1 MASQAPSG
9 YSWGL
14 RAVIALQCLLI
25 LAFVYRGLSAPGP
38 FGPRLPAVQ
47 GETLWLESHG
57 ALHQFDAAGR
67 RLQQIPLGALK
78 ISDSPTSLQF
88 TQEQLAW
95 VHDESRV
102 LRCDLQ
108 QRQCL
113 PVELAGL
120 DTRRGYRWVRV
131 SDDES
136 EIVVSDA
143 SGHRVLVYRRDPIT
157 ARYTLAR
164 TEAQGM
170 RFPNQTL
177 QVGDAMWVANTNR
190 HQIVQLRTGPDGMTV
205 RQQHPVAHPD
215 LRPGRAFPFAMAQ
228 DPRGQLWV
236 LVASVDM
243 QNADLLLM
251 SPQLQPDRVI
261 PLAAKQDPNAIT
273 LFQQHMLLTDMSN
286 FLVRRLDLHGRV
298 LGPFGDAAFQA
309 ELATA
314 RNQATWSR
322 RMPALLLG
330 SVAVLMLVALW
341 LAWKAGELRQLRGA
355 AWRADPEDSPQDET
369 APAPV
374 SATTTTAAKDA
385 AAAAFAGAPLPI
397 PPGRVTMVKALPGS
411 TRTRRRLLLA
421 TSALALLVMGA
432 LLYWIWPMF
441 YQHDC
446 APGAACPAWLPYGLA
461 VLALVPMILPL
472 VLWRRLK
479 ALENIRI
486 GTDGQQVQARVGNRR
501 YQAPAHQ
508 VTCTRQQLL
517 IGLGVVPLR
526 LNGEALFDEA
536 LLRRDF
542 IHRLPQ
548 MQMHNSPWSAGLL
561 GHWWKNGGWQGR
573 AIVIGLGALFA
584 LLAWLLVGLLVL
596 RGLFFWLT
604 TLV

>member
-9 YSWGL
+9 YRWGL

-25 LAFVYRGLSAPGP
+25 LAFIYRGLSAPGP

-57 ALHQFDAAGR
+57 AFHQFDAAGR
-67 RLQQIPLGALK
+67 RLQQIPLGELK

-88 TQEQLAW
+88 TQAHVAW

-102 LRCDLQ
+102 VRCDLP

-157 ARYTLAR
+157 ARYALAR

-177 QVGDAMWVANTNR
+177 QVGDALWVANTNR
-190 HQIVQLRTGPDGMTV
+190 HQIVQLRTGPDGKTV
-205 RQQHPVAHPD
+205 GQQHPIAHPD

-243 QNADLLLM
+243 QNADLLMM
-251 SPQLQPDRVI
+251 SPQLQPERVI
-261 PLAAKQDPNAIT
+261 PLAAKQDPNAIA
-273 LFQQHMLLTDMSN
+273 LFQQHMLITDMSN

-298 LGPFGDAAFQA
+298 LAPFGDADFQA

-322 RMPALLLG
+322 RMPTLLLG

-341 LAWKAGELRQLRGA
+341 LAWKAGELRQLQGT
-355 AWRADPEDSPQDET
+355 AWRTDPDDAPQDET
-369 APAPV
+369 APAPMTT
-374 SATTTTAAKDA
+374 ATTTAQDA
-385 AAAAFAGAPLPI
+385 ATATLADGPLPI

-421 TSALALLVMGA
+421 TSALALGVMGA

-446 APGAACPAWLPYGLA
+446 APGKACPMWLPYGLA
-461 VLALVPMILPL
+461 VLALVPAIAPL
-472 VLWRRLK
+472 ALWRRLK
-479 ALENIRI
+479 ALESIRI
-486 GTDGQQVQARVGNRR
+486 GTDGQQVQARVGNKR

-526 LNGEALFDEA
+526 LNGQALFDEA

-548 MQMHNSPWSAGLL
+548 MQMHNSPWSPGLL

-573 AIVIGLGALFA
+573 ALVFGFGALCV
-584 LLAWLLVGLLVL
+584 LLAWLMVGLLVL
-596 RGLFFWLT
+596 RGLSAWLA
-604 TLV
+604 TLL

>member
-1 MASQAPSG
+1 MASQALSG
-9 YSWGL
+9 YRWGL
-14 RAVIALQCLLI
+14 RAIIALQCLLI
-25 LAFVYRGLSAPGP
+25 LAFIYRGLSAPGP

-57 ALHQFDAAGR
+57 AFHQFDAAGR
-67 RLQQIPLGALK
+67 RLQQIPLGELK

-88 TQEQLAW
+88 TQAHVAW

-102 LRCDLQ
+102 VRCDLQ

-157 ARYTLAR
+157 ARYALAR

-177 QVGDAMWVANTNR
+177 QVGDALWVANTNR
-190 HQIVQLRTGPDGMTV
+190 HQIVQLRTGPDGKTV
-205 RQQHPVAHPD
+205 GQQHAIAHPD

-236 LVASVDM
+236 LVANVDM
-243 QNADLLLM
+243 QNADLLMM
-251 SPQLQPDRVI
+251 SPQLQPERVI
-261 PLAAKQDPNAIT
+261 PLAAKQDPNAIA
-273 LFQQHMLLTDMSN
+273 LFQQHMLITDMSN

-298 LGPFGDAAFQA
+298 LAPFGDADFQA

-322 RMPALLLG
+322 RMPTLLLG

-341 LAWKAGELRQLRGA
+341 LAWKAGELRQLQGT
-355 AWRADPEDSPQDET
+355 AWRTDPDDAPQDET
-369 APAPV
+369 APAPMTT
-374 SATTTTAAKDA
+374 ATTTAQDA
-385 AAAAFAGAPLPI
+385 ATATLADGPLPI

-421 TSALALLVMGA
+421 TSALALGVMGA

-446 APGAACPAWLPYGLA
+446 APGKACPMWLPYGLA
-461 VLALVPMILPL
+461 VLALVPAIAPL
-472 VLWRRLK
+472 ALWRRLK
-479 ALENIRI
+479 ALESIRI
-486 GTDGQQVQARVGNRR
+486 GTDGQQVQARVGNKR

-526 LNGEALFDEA
+526 LNGQALFDEA

-573 AIVIGLGALFA
+573 ALVFGFGALCV
-584 LLAWLLVGLLVL
+584 LLAWLMVGLLVL
-596 RGLFFWLT
+596 RGLSAWLA
-604 TLV
+604 TLL

>member
-9 YSWGL
+9 YRWGL

-25 LAFVYRGLSAPGP
+25 LAFIYRGLSAPGP

-57 ALHQFDAAGR
+57 AFHQFDAAGR
-67 RLQQIPLGALK
+67 RLQQIPLGELK

-88 TQEQLAW
+88 TQAHVAW

-102 LRCDLQ
+102 VRCDLQ
-108 QRQCL
+108 QRQCQ

-157 ARYTLAR
+157 ARYALAR

-190 HQIVQLRTGPDGMTV
+190 HQIVQLRTGPDGKTV
-205 RQQHPVAHPD
+205 GQQHPIAHPD

-243 QNADLLLM
+243 QNADLLMM
-251 SPQLQPDRVI
+251 SPQLQPERVI
-261 PLAAKQDPNAIT
+261 PLAAKQDPNAIA
-273 LFQQHMLLTDMSN
+273 LFQQHMLITDMSN

-298 LGPFGDAAFQA
+298 LAPFGDADFQA

-322 RMPALLLG
+322 RMPTLLLG

-341 LAWKAGELRQLRGA
+341 LAWKAGELRQLQGT
-355 AWRADPEDSPQDET
+355 AWRTDPDDAPQDET
-369 APAPV
+369 APAPMTT
-374 SATTTTAAKDA
+374 ATTTQDA
-385 AAAAFAGAPLPI
+385 AAATLADGPLPI

-421 TSALALLVMGA
+421 TSALALGVIGA

-446 APGAACPAWLPYGLA
+446 APGKACPMWLPYGLA
-461 VLALVPMILPL
+461 VLALVPAIAPL
-472 VLWRRLK
+472 ALWRRLK
-479 ALENIRI
+479 ALESIRI
-486 GTDGQQVQARVGNRR
+486 GTDGQQVQARVGNKR

-526 LNGEALFDEA
+526 LNGQALFDEA

-573 AIVIGLGALFA
+573 ALVFGFGALCV
-584 LLAWLLVGLLVL
+584 LLAWLMVGLLVL
-596 RGLFFWLT
+596 RGLSAWLA
-604 TLV
+604 TLL

>member
-9 YSWGL
+9 YRWGL

-25 LAFVYRGLSAPGP
+25 LTFIYRGLSAPGP

-57 ALHQFDAAGR
+57 AFHQFDAAGQ
-67 RLQQIPLGALK
+67 RLQQIPLSELK

-88 TQEQLAW
+88 TQAHVAW

-102 LRCDLQ
+102 VRCDLQ

-157 ARYTLAR
+157 ARYALAR

-177 QVGDAMWVANTNR
+177 QVGDALWVANTNR
-190 HQIVQLRTGPDGMTV
+190 HQIVQLRTGPDGKTV
-205 RQQHPVAHPD
+205 GQHHAIAHPD

-236 LVASVDM
+236 LVASGDM
-243 QNADLLLM
+243 QNADLLVM
-251 SPQLQPDRVI
+251 NPQLQPERVI
-261 PLAAKQDPNAIT
+261 PLAAKQDPNAIA

-298 LGPFGDAAFQA
+298 LGPFGDATFQA
-309 ELATA
+309 ELAAA
-314 RNQATWSR
+314 RNQAAWSR
-322 RMPALLLG
+322 RMPTLLLG

-341 LAWKAGELRQLRGA
+341 LAWKAGELRQLQGTP
-355 AWRADPEDSPQDET
+355 WRTTPEETPQRETDSGPNT
-369 APAPV
+369 A
-374 SATTTTAAKDA
+374 TAKDA
-385 AAAAFAGAPLPI
+385 TVAAFADGTLPI

-411 TRTRRRLLLA
+411 TRTRRQLLLVVNA
-421 TSALALLVMGA
+421 IALVAVGA
-432 LLYWIWPMF
+432 MLYWIWPQF

-446 APGAACPAWLPYGLA
+446 APGKACPVWLPYALSM
-461 VLALVPMILPL
+461 LALLPL
-472 VLWRRLK
+472 ATTMAAQRRLK

-486 GTDGQQVQARVGNRR
+486 GTDGQQVQARVGNKR

-526 LNGEALFDEA
+526 LNGQALFDEA

-548 MQMHNSPWSAGLL
+548 MQMHNSPWSTGLL
-561 GHWWKNGGWQGR
+561 GHWWKNGGWRGR
-573 AIVIGLGALFA
+573 ALVIGFGALCVLA
-584 LLAWLLVGLLVL
+584 AWLMVGMPML
-596 RGLFFWLT
+596 RGLSA
-604 TLV
+604 

>member
-9 YSWGL
+9 YRWGL

-57 ALHQFDAAGR
+57 ALHQFDATGR

-88 TQEQLAW
+88 TQEHVAW

-102 LRCDLQ
+102 VRCDLP

-131 SDDES
+131 SADES
-136 EIVVSDA
+136 EITVSDA
-143 SGHRVLVYRRDPIT
+143 SEHRVLVYRRDPIT

-177 QVGDAMWVANTNR
+177 QVGDALWVANTNR
-190 HQIVQLRTGPDGMTV
+190 HQIVQLRTGPDGKTV
-205 RQQHPVAHPD
+205 RQQHPIAHPD

-228 DPRGQLWV
+228 DPGGQLWV

-243 QNADLLLM
+243 QNADLLVM
-251 SPQLQPDRVI
+251 GPQLQPERVI
-261 PLAAKQDPNAIT
+261 PLAAKQDPNAIA
-273 LFQQHMLLTDMSN
+273 LFQQHMLLTDMTH
-286 FLVRRLDLHGRV
+286 FLVRRLDLYGRV
-298 LGPFGDAAFQA
+298 LGPFGDAGFQA
-309 ELATA
+309 ELEAA
-314 RNQATWSR
+314 RNQAQWAG
-322 RMPALLLG
+322 RMPTLLLSG
-330 SVAVLMLVALW
+330 MGLLMLVGVW
-341 LAWKAGELRQLRGA
+341 LAWKAGELRQLRGT
-355 AWRADPEDSPQDET
+355 AWRSDPAETILEDDDS
-369 APAPV
+369 APAPP
-374 SATTTTAAKDA
+374 ATQPPSPTAER
-385 AAAAFAGAPLPI
+385 
-397 PPGRVTMVKALPGS
+397 GRVTMVKALPGS
-411 TRTRRRLLLA
+411 TRTRRRLLLVVD
-421 TSALALLVMGA
+421 SIALVAVGA
-432 LLYWIWPMF
+432 MLYWIWPQF

-446 APGAACPAWLPYGLA
+446 APGKACPAWLPYALS
-461 VLALVPMILPL
+461 VLALLPL
-472 VLWRRLK
+472 AMSWPARLRLK
-479 ALENIRI
+479 ALEGIRI
-486 GTDGQQVQARVGNRR
+486 GTDGEQVQARVGKKH

-517 IGLGVVPLR
+517 IGLGAVPLR
-526 LNGEALFDEA
+526 LNGEALFDEEA
-536 LLRRDF
+536 LRRD
-542 IHRLPQ
+542 IIRRLPQ
-548 MQMHNSPWSAGLL
+548 MHMADSPWSTGLL

-573 AIVIGLGALFA
+573 SLVIGFGAMCV
-584 LLAWLLVGLLVL
+584 LVIGMLVL
-596 RGLFFWLT
+596 R
-604 TLV
+604 